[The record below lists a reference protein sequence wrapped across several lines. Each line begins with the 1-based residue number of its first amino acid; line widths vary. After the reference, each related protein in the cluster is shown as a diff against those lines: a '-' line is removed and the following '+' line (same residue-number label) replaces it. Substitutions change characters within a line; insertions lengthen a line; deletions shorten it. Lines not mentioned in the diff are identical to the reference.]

1 MASGHT
7 LASPSCTSKKY
18 FYCLQHLSSKIFHSC
33 PILYL
38 ITLISTLPGEEK
50 SMKEEYEEAR
60 ENKHCRRETESVQR
74 GQARNKRKFEQHT
87 FWTKQYGSIQV
98 RSRWKDKALQHFLD
112 NELMLAHSQSFYFS
126 GSLRPEW
133 YTHSLAWKTPS
144 SWCLTRESSK
154 VHFTASKKVLATGEA
169 NNVHEEMGKR

>member
-18 FYCLQHLSSKIFHSC
+18 CYCLQHLSSKIFHSC

-38 ITLISTLPGEEK
+38 ITLISTSPGEEK

-74 GQARNKRKFEQHT
+74 GQ
-87 FWTKQYGSIQV
+87 
-98 RSRWKDKALQHFLD
+98 
-112 NELMLAHSQSFYFS
+112 
-126 GSLRPEW
+126 
-133 YTHSLAWKTPS
+133 
-144 SWCLTRESSK
+144 SSK
-154 VHFTASKKVLATGEA
+154 E
-169 NNVHEEMGKR
+169 